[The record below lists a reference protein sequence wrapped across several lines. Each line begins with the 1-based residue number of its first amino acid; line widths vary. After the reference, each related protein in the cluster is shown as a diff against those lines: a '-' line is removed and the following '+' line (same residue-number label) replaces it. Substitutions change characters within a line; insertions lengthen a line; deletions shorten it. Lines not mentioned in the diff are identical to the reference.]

1 MKEDRKLFE
10 IPNWKVGDVILYQL
24 LNEDKKNINIIKKY
38 VLLKVMGMKKYT
50 IGYLNSEK
58 YYNENELVGMF
69 KRKSN

>member
-1 MKEDRKLFE
+1 
-10 IPNWKVGDVILYQL
+10 
-24 LNEDKKNINIIKKY
+24 
-38 VLLKVMGMKKYT
+38 MKKYT